1 MSTPHIDAKKGDFA
15 EVVIMTGDPLR
26 AKYIAENYLKNAI
39 QVNTVRYMLG
49 FTGFF
54 KNKRVSVMSHG
65 MGIPSSA
72 IYVRELISEFGVKKI
87 IRVGT
92 CGAVL
97 DSVNLNDV
105 VIGMGACTDSR
116 INRLRFGNHD
126 FSAIADYDAL
136 STLVFS
142 AKKMNIVVKVGNFFT
157 TDSFYSNTSELLK
170 MLVQYNIL
178 AIEMETS
185 GIYSIA
191 AELNA
196 QAVSICTVTDHLI
209 TKDKLSAQDRE
220 KSCSKMIEIAL
231 NSIHLN

>member
-1 MSTPHIDAKKGDFA
+1 MSTPHIDAQKGDFA
-15 EVVIMTGDPLR
+15 EVVIMPGDPLR
-26 AKYIAENYLKNAI
+26 AKYIAENYLKNSI
-39 QVNTVRYMLG
+39 QVNTVRSMLG

-65 MGIPSSA
+65 MGIPSSV

-97 DSVNLNDV
+97 NSVDLNDV

-126 FSAIADYDAL
+126 FSAIADYDTLSAL
-136 STLVFS
+136 VLS
-142 AKKMNIVVKVGNFFT
+142 AKKINTAVKVGNFFT

-178 AIEMETS
+178 AVEMETS

-196 QAVSICTVTDHLI
+196 KAVSICTVTDHLI
-209 TKDKLSAQDRE
+209 THNKLSVKDRE
-220 KSCSKMIEIAL
+220 KSCNKMIEIAL
-231 NSIHLN
+231 NSIV